1 MCMIEYVA
9 KIMAP
14 IYTWNDSWSNRLNP
28 HNTGEGKWNSHCV
41 TCIPLVEKAE
51 LAEAECP
58 TSAKIRMILK
68 LLQDIDDRSDGE
80 EKTIIFSQFTSML
93 DLIAPFL
100 KEKGIRFVRCGSGC
114 YCDQGRGLN
123 QLTIS
128 C

>member
-1 MCMIEYVA
+1 M
-9 KIMAP
+9 
-14 IYTWNDSWSNRLNP
+14 
-28 HNTGEGKWNSHCV
+28 
-41 TCIPLVEKAE
+41 TCIPLIEKAE

-68 LLQDIDDRSDGE
+68 LLQNIDDRSDGE

-100 KEKGIRFVRCGSGC
+100 KEKGIRFVRCRSGC
-114 YCDQGRGLN
+114 YCDRACGLN